1 MKRIFE
7 DIAYTGAPVQ
17 NCFWNVTAPSREFQ
31 TLGADQSCDVAI
43 VGAGFTGISAAYH
56 LAKNGVSVI
65 LLDAETPLF
74 GATGRNGGFCCLGG
88 SKASDAGLDRLF
100 GKDERLLFRQ
110 AEKEAVGLVRGLLN
124 TNAIDADTHSSG
136 ETQLAHRPKDSAE
149 MAETKA
155 TILEN
160 YGVEATYH
168 PKEELMQL
176 GLGGPFFGALTTP
189 LGFALN
195 PRKYATGLLEA
206 AIENGVKVYAHSPV
220 IKIERNPGGYDL
232 RTPVATLRAE
242 KIIIATN
249 GYSSEDL
256 PDWMRSRFMPVQSS
270 IILTRPLKE
279 DELNAQGW
287 TSDQMA
293 YDTRKL
299 LHYFRLLPDRRFL
312 FGMRGGLFATQGE
325 RKMIEKE
332 IRANF
337 NAMFPAWSGV
347 EIEHE
352 WYGLLCLNRSK
363 TPYVGAIP
371 DMQGAFAGF
380 GYHGNGVGMGSYAG
394 ALLADLARGVAP
406 ERPYPQAMRTVP
418 KRFPLGPYRRHLMR
432 PLYQWMA
439 WQDR

>member
-7 DIAYTGAPVQ
+7 DRAYTGAPVQ
-17 NCFWNVTAPSREFQ
+17 NCFWNVTSPIGHFE
-31 TLGADQSCDVAI
+31 TLERDQQADVAI
-43 VGAGFTGISAAYH
+43 VGAGFTGISTAYH
-56 LAKNGVSVI
+56 LAQNGMSVI
-65 LLDAETPLF
+65 LLDAEAPLF

-88 SKASDAGLDRLF
+88 SKASDARLDRLF

-110 AEKEAVGLVRGLLN
+110 VEKEAVGLVRELLD
-124 TNAIDADTHSSG
+124 TNEIDADTHSSG
-136 ETQLAHRPKDSAE
+136 ETMLAHRLKDAADMPEIKS
-149 MAETKA
+149 

-160 YGVEATYH
+160 YGVEATYN
-168 PKEELMQL
+168 PKEELIQL
-176 GLGGPFFGALTTP
+176 GLGGPFYGALTTP

-206 AIENGVKVYAHSPV
+206 AMTKGVQVHSHSPV
-220 IKIERNPGGYDL
+220 VKIESAKGGYDL
-232 RTPVATLRAE
+232 RTPLAKVRAE
-242 KIIIATN
+242 KIVIATN

-270 IILTRPLKE
+270 IILTRQMTQ

-312 FGMRGGLFATQGE
+312 FGMRGGLFATTGE
-325 RKMIEKE
+325 RQSIQKE
-332 IRANF
+332 IQKNF
-337 NAMFPAWSGV
+337 NAMFPAWSHV
-347 EIEHE
+347 DIEHE

-371 DMQGAFAGF
+371 DMVGAFAGF

-394 ALLADLARGVAP
+394 ALLAHLVRGMTP
-406 ERPYPQAMRTVP
+406 DRPYPQALRVVP

-432 PLYQWMA
+432 PLYKWMA

>member
-17 NCFWNVTAPSREFQ
+17 NCFWNTTSPNRHFEAIETNKQ
-31 TLGADQSCDVAI
+31 ADVAI

-56 LAKNGVSVI
+56 LVQNGIAVI
-65 LLDAETPLF
+65 LLDAEAPLF

-88 SKASDAGLDRLF
+88 SKASDAEFDRLF
-100 GKDERLLFRQ
+100 GKDERMLFRR
-110 AEKEAVGLVRGLLN
+110 AEKEAVGLVRGLLD
-124 TNAIDADTHSSG
+124 TNAINADTHSSG
-136 ETQLAHRPKDSAE
+136 ETMLAHRPKDAAE
-149 MAETKA
+149 MPEIKS

-160 YGVEATYH
+160 YAVEATYH
-168 PKEELMQL
+168 PKEELIQL
-176 GLGGPFFGALTTP
+176 GLGGPFYGALTTP

-195 PRKYATGLLEA
+195 PRKYATGLLEVA
-206 AIENGVKVYAHSPV
+206 TTKGVQVHGYSPV
-220 IKIERNPGGYDL
+220 VEIESTKGGYDL
-232 RTPVATLRAE
+232 RTPLAKVSAG
-242 KIIIATN
+242 KIVIATN

-256 PDWMRSRFMPVQSS
+256 QDWMRSRFMPVQSS
-270 IILTRPLKE
+270 IILTRQITQ
-279 DELNAQGW
+279 DELNTQGW

-312 FGMRGGLFATQGE
+312 FGMRGGLFATADE
-325 RKMIEKE
+325 RHGIQKQ

-337 NAMFPAWSGV
+337 NAMFPAWSDV
-347 EIEHE
+347 DIEHE

-371 DMQGAFAGF
+371 DMPGAFAGF
-380 GYHGNGVGMGSYAG
+380 GYHGNGVAMGSYAG
-394 ALLADLARGVAP
+394 ALLADLVCGVTP
-406 ERPYPQAMRTVP
+406 DRPYPQALRTVP